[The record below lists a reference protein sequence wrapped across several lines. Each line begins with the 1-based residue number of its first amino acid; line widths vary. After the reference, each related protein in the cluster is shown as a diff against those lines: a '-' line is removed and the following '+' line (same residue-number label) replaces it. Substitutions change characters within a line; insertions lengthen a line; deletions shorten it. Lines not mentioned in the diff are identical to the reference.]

1 MTPQLRELMLRVIDG
16 DPRVLPY
23 MFDLN
28 QTRHVG
34 RVLGMALARGLTG
47 YRFIEWTK
55 TPEGVSILSA
65 AYSEALPEKLNA
77 AVVNKMERAAV
88 QGHKLRRIK

>member
-1 MTPQLRELMLRVIDG
+1 MTPRLRDLMLRVIDG

-23 MFDLN
+23 MFDLYR
-28 QTRHVG
+28 TLHVT
-34 RVLGMALARGLTG
+34 RVLQMALERGLTG

-55 TPEGVSILSA
+55 TPEGVSILGA

-77 AVVNKMERAAV
+77 SVVNKMERDAV
-88 QGHKLRRIK
+88 GAHKLRRIK